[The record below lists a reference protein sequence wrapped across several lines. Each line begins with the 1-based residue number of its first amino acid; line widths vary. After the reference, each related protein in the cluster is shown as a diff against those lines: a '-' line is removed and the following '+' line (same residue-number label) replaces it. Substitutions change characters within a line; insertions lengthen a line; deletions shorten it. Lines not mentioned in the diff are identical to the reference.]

1 MKKKSSKGLIIT
13 IVILALLLVGVS
25 GYVVYDKFF
34 IEEEVKEEI
43 KNNQTEETDKDNNE
57 SEEISL
63 VELEN
68 YSNIYNI
75 VNEAIINNE
84 MVMHTPLNNQPD
96 YFYKNDSLYVSNM
109 RYDVLMSMAISQLHF
124 RDNNFLNYVDGM
136 RTYYISNTDLKQ
148 SFTKIFGN
156 DLKYYSNDFSSLN
169 CEYKFEKEAD
179 RYEVKCGDIGNV
191 VASKRE
197 NKVVKAIKT
206 KDSIEVYDAVAFISI
221 GNRKICKD
229 VEFKDCI
236 ATLSET
242 EEFNIDNYIAKLNQ
256 YKYIFKLSSDGNY
269 YFYGVEL
276 VK

>member
-34 IEEEVKEEI
+34 SKEEVEKGETKTEQME
-43 KNNQTEETDKDNNE
+43 KNDINNNAT
-57 SEEISL
+57 EEISL

-96 YFYKNDSLYVSNM
+96 YFYKQDKLYVSNM
-109 RYDVLMSMAISQLHF
+109 RYDVLMSMAIS
-124 RDNNFLNYVDGM
+124 RDNNLFNYVDGM

-156 DLKYYSNDFSSLN
+156 DLKYYSNDFSSLS
-169 CEYKFEKEAD
+169 CEYKFEKETD

-206 KDSIEVYDAVAFISI
+206 KDSIEVYDAVAFISLAE
-221 GNRKICKD
+221 GKVCKD
-229 VEFKDCI
+229 VEFKNCI